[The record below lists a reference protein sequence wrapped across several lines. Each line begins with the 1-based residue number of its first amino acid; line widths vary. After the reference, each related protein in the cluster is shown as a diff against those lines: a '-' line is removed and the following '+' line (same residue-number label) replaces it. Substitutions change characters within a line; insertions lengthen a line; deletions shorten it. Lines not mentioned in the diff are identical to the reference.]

1 MVDHAV
7 SNKRKGCCHS
17 LIPLLPPPRK
27 STSKCQMQMLEYS
40 TLVYCVRKKYAVF
53 LLFFLIIA
61 SGQCYLSLCTYWWG
75 LTNSDTEYSCVLS
88 LEGRNLEILA
98 PKPVGYYSLSLSNIM
113 VSTETFNR
121 LWKSWLPALIF
132 HSSILSHVLTISQQ
146 FLWRYHLYMFSTLKD
161 VTHPGQEIWNTFR
174 TTRCFLRLFYPI
186 LDFLSLPTIFFYPL

>member
-1 MVDHAV
+1 MSNADVRVFYTSILCKEKIRSFFTFLFDHCLWA
-7 SNKRKGCCHS
+7 
-17 LIPLLPPPRK
+17 
-27 STSKCQMQMLEYS
+27 
-40 TLVYCVRKKYAVF
+40 
-53 LLFFLIIA
+53 LLFIT
-61 SGQCYLSLCTYWWG
+61 LCTYWWG
-75 LTNSDTEYSCVLS
+75 LTNSETEYSCVLS
-88 LEGRNLEILA
+88 LERGNLEILA

-121 LWKSWLPALIF
+121 LWKSCLPALIF

-186 LDFLSLPTIFFYPL
+186 LDFLSLPTIFFYLL